1 MNSKKPVFR
10 SIRPLSLILNFIVA
24 STVMMCWTAFWDFPE
39 LYAQQSE
46 TQQAPSNPT
55 AEIVAEIEILL
66 QEIVKEV
73 SLIEGEYLVDY
84 VQWIVDRFKNNSK
97 GRIIWSITAALALIS
112 LALLFLIIY
121 SFMVL
126 LRPKRPAVEKSIVD
140 KTSTPTNIQPKLA
153 EKPKSKVV
161 GKGISSVSI
170 SSHFENGSLKEF
182 EEALLVAVQKGK
194 ADDAAMLYLIASRA
208 VDFNYQRFQELI
220 DKLLGHGL
228 DKKSQVYR
236 HAGQIG
242 RLISSESF
250 PITQWPEPE
259 GMFNEKSTLISSDL
273 SAVMTFGDTQT
284 LMDMLTVY
292 AVMDDHAA
300 VKRLVVQL
308 LVYGDASQRAE
319 AIKHARNLS

>member
-1 MNSKKPVFR
+1 M
-10 SIRPLSLILNFIVA
+10 
-24 STVMMCWTAFWDFPE
+24 
-39 LYAQQSE
+39 
-46 TQQAPSNPT
+46 
-55 AEIVAEIEILL
+55 
-66 QEIVKEV
+66 
-73 SLIEGEYLVDY
+73 
-84 VQWIVDRFKNNSK
+84 
-97 GRIIWSITAALALIS
+97 
-112 LALLFLIIY
+112 
-121 SFMVL
+121 
-126 LRPKRPAVEKSIVD
+126 
-140 KTSTPTNIQPKLA
+140 
-153 EKPKSKVV
+153 
-161 GKGISSVSI
+161 
-170 SSHFENGSLKEF
+170 
-182 EEALLVAVQKGK
+182 VAVQKGK